1 MKIHVVEQSYNMV
14 ELQKQMEKR
23 RPLPDWSRGHIYTAH
38 LMAIHDSELY
48 GII

>member
-1 MKIHVVEQSYNMV
+1 MKIHAFEQSYNMV
-14 ELQKQMEKR
+14 ELEKQMEKKEDQCLIGR
-23 RPLPDWSRGHIYTAH
+23 VDVHIVH